1 MLLIRHLDSLRRHGE
16 WADARLLDALRAAA
30 AQVPAALREL
40 AHVRGAQEIW
50 LARIEGRAPTLAVWP
65 ETSVEELARAG
76 TAVDLAMGRMSDALT
91 DAALDRAVSYTNT
104 ALRAAGAEPASVDYI
119 VWPRTVAPT

>member
-30 AQVPAALREL
+30 VQVPAALREL
-40 AHVRGAQEIW
+40 AH
-50 LARIEGRAPTLAVWP
+50 T
-65 ETSVEELARAG
+65 RAG
-76 TAVDLAMGRMSDALT
+76 AAVDLAMGRMSDALT

-119 VWPRTVAPT
+119 VWQRTVAPT